1 MPQVPSAWNPELQKL
16 EGHTGEIN
24 AVAFSP
30 DGQLLA
36 SASQDCTVR
45 LWNPATGEQLQKLE
59 GHTAGVS
66 AVAFSPD
73 GQLLASASLDHTVRL
88 WNPATGEPL
97 QKLEGHTRWVNAVAF
112 SSDGQLL
119 ASASQ
124 DRTVRLWNPA
134 TGEQLQKL
142 ELNIV
147 VSVLSFSMDN
157 QDLETDR
164 GLLHLHSRSVSL
176 SSLKPRCA
184 GDIFLN
190 GDWVSRNTQNLLW
203 LPHDYRGTCSAV
215 QGDILVI
222 GQRSGQITFVEFSFS

>member
-1 MPQVPSAWNPELQKL
+1 MLK
-16 EGHTGEIN
+16 GHTIWVK

-36 SASQDCTVR
+36 SASRDRTVR
-45 LWNPATGEQLQKLE
+45 LWNLATGEQLQKLE
-59 GHTAGVS
+59 GHTQTVNG
-66 AVAFSPD
+66 VAFSPD
-73 GQLLASASLDHTVRL
+73 GQLLASASLDNTVGL
-88 WNPATGEPL
+88 WSPATGERL
-97 QKLEGHTRWVNAVAF
+97 QKLEGHTQWVKAVAF
-112 SSDGQLL
+112 SPDGQRL
-119 ASASQ
+119 ASASL

-142 ELNIV
+142 KLNV
-147 VSVLSFSMDN
+147 AVSALSFSMDN

-176 SSLKPRCA
+176 SSLKSKCA

-203 LPHDYRGTCSAV
+203 LPHGYRGTCSAV

-222 GQRSGQITFVEFSFS
+222 GQSSGQITFMEFSFS